1 MTSLRLSYASS
12 PESDLEQSLLPPRLV
27 KCSSDPS
34 IATQDEAVP
43 VYSANTQAP
52 PPPYTP
58 SVFKQVCETS
68 GLLFFFKKI

>member
-12 PESDLEQSLLPPRLV
+12 PESDLEQGASLPPRLV

-34 IATQDEAVP
+34 IATQEDNNPPA
-43 VYSANTQAP
+43 

-58 SVFKQVCETS
+58 PTQYSQVS
-68 GLLFFFKKI
+68 ILMLLLLVLLT